1 MAQIHEEEIAPLWGQ
16 RFAALLRA
24 GISAL
29 GPGAG
34 DGETTAPLT
43 GAVLEIGCG
52 SGTLT
57 AELAQRHDGHGRIV
71 ALDPSAEQLD
81 RGREALGGLV
91 GTRVF
96 FRQHD
101 AGARLPFAE
110 ETFDLVLAH
119 EGFAGKE
126 PLRQVLQELGRLTT
140 PGGQVLAVSPLA
152 GTWAEVLD
160 LLDEVL
166 VELGEAEARR
176 ALAAHRAQELDG
188 ARLVAEVEGAG
199 LVDVDLEV
207 GRWELVFRTGR
218 ELLYAP
224 LVETG
229 PLPAWKAIAGKAR
242 DMNAVFVALNDTI
255 DTYSGR
261 SGFAVS
267 VVAGRVSGRKQ
278 TEGTAT

>member
-1 MAQIHEEEIAPLWGQ
+1 
-16 RFAALLRA
+16 
-24 GISAL
+24 
-29 GPGAG
+29 
-34 DGETTAPLT
+34 
-43 GAVLEIGCG
+43 VLEIGCG
-52 SGTLT
+52 SGALT
-57 AELAQRHDGHGRIV
+57 AELAERHDGQGRIV
-71 ALDPSAEQLD
+71 ALDPSGERLD
-81 RGREALGGLV
+81 RGREALGALV

-126 PLRQVLQELGRLTT
+126 PIQRALQELCRLTA
-140 PGGQVLAVSPLA
+140 PGGRVLAVAPLA
-152 GTWAEVLD
+152 GTWGEVLD
-160 LLDEVL
+160 LMDEAL

-176 ALAAHRAQELDG
+176 ALAAHRAEEKTG
-188 ARLVAEVEGAG
+188 AQLMADAEAAG
-199 LVDVDLEV
+199 LVDVELEV

-242 DMNAVFVALNDTI
+242 DMNAVFVSLNDTI

-261 SGFAVS
+261 AGFAVS

-278 TEGTAT
+278 TEGTAA